1 MKLQPLVT
9 IITPTYNRANYILE
23 TVASILEQGY
33 PNLEYIVLDDGSTD
47 DTLAVLQKYEG
58 HIVLET
64 HSNMGEAA
72 TVNKGFAMAR
82 GDIIAVVNSDD
93 PLLPDAIN
101 TMVEFMIRHSQVGVA
116 YPDWNMIDAQG
127 EIISHVQTWEY
138 DYLAMLRQ
146 HYCIPGPG
154 VFFRRSI
161 LESLKGRDASFRYV
175 SDFDFWLRAG
185 LLTSFARV
193 PKTLATFRTHPDSA
207 STNQVGRRMA
217 QEHIA
222 LIDKIYSLPNL
233 PMEVMRAKTEA
244 FGSAY
249 YIAGYV
255 CEPGDLPARNQY
267 FRKAIL
273 FSPVKFLTEYRRD
286 RLLNFMLPAF
296 SPSLQKVIGRLKKIK
311 RRLYNGLLSL

>member
-1 MKLQPLVT
+1 MKPQPLVT
-9 IITPTYNRANYILE
+9 IVTPTYNRANYILE

-47 DTLAVLQKYEG
+47 DTLEVLQKYKS

-72 TVNKGFAMAR
+72 TVNKGFSMAR

-93 PLLPDAIN
+93 PLLPGAVN
-101 TMVEFMIRHSQVGVA
+101 TMVEFMARYSQVGVA
-116 YPDWNMIDAQG
+116 YPDWNMIDARG
-127 EIISHVQTWEY
+127 KIISHVQTWEY

-161 LESLKGRDASFRYV
+161 LEPLKGRDAKFRYV

-193 PKTLATFRTHPDSA
+193 SKTLATFRSHPDSA

-233 PMEVMRAKTEA
+233 PTEVMSAKKEA

-255 CEPGDLPARNQY
+255 CEPGDLPARKQY

-273 FSPVKFLTEYRRD
+273 LSPVKYLTEYRRS
-286 RLLNFMLPAF
+286 RLLNIILPAF
-296 SPSLQKVIGRLKKIK
+296 FPFLQKAIYKFKKIK
-311 RRLYNGLLSL
+311 RQLLHETPSV